1 MSAVR
6 RAAAATPAITDAEF
20 RLLRRLVHDEA
31 GIFLSDAKRPLLAGR
46 LARRLR
52 ALGLPSYMALYR
64 LAASDAAERQRLLEA
79 VTTHETRFFR
89 EPRQFEFLEA
99 EAAPRWRAEA
109 AAGRRPRRLRAW
121 SAGCSTGEEAYSL
134 AMLLGTCLPAAA
146 GWTVE
151 VLATDLS
158 NPALER
164 ARQAVWPL
172 AKAGEI
178 PPRHLRA
185 WMRRGV
191 RGRAGSMAASPAL
204 KSLVR
209 FERAN
214 LNDERPG
221 VEGPFDL
228 VLCRN
233 VLIYFRPDRRR
244 LVVER
249 LLDRLAPGGYVLL
262 GHAESLAEMADRVR
276 SVGPMIYVPHGGP
289 GGPPE
294 PRPR

>member
-1 MSAVR
+1 VAPP
-6 RAAAATPAITDAEF
+6 ATPATPGITDAEF
-20 RLLRRLVHDEA
+20 ELLSRLVHEEA
-31 GIFLSDAKRPLLAGR
+31 GIYLSEAKRPLLAGR

-52 ALGLPSYMALYR
+52 ALGLRSYMALYR
-64 LAASDAAERQRLLEA
+64 LARADAAERQRVLEA
-79 VTTHETRFFR
+79 ITTHETRFFR
-89 EPRQFEFLEA
+89 EPRQFEFLE
-99 EAAPRWRAEA
+99 EVAAPRWRAEA

-134 AMLLGTCLPAAA
+134 AMLLGSCLPPAA
-146 GWTVE
+146 GWSVE

-158 NPALER
+158 ERALER
-164 ARQAVWPL
+164 AREGVWPL
-172 AKAGEI
+172 AKADDI
-178 PPRHLRA
+178 PAGHLET

-191 RGRAGSMAASPAL
+191 RGREGSMAASPAL
-204 KSLVR
+204 RRLIR

-214 LNDERPG
+214 LNDERLA
-221 VEGPFDL
+221 VAGPFDL

-249 LLDRLAPGGYVLL
+249 LLARLAPGGYVLL

-276 SVGPMIYVPHGGP
+276 SVGPMVYVPHAA
-289 GGPPE
+289 PPARE
-294 PRPR
+294 RRPR